1 MSLNGWQRIFI
12 GVCVLVIVLAIFI
25 GFMTYPEESKSFYT
39 NRCFGMGVE
48 NTYTIE
54 EAKKRLK
61 QLRLS
66 DLEAW
71 GGRDKSWGEV
81 KADELYQALS
91 DADKFLAKEQFE
103 EEVTC
108 WRSIKEIASGE
119 GLRKDRSKWV
129 DGCKFFINVI
139 FGLLVL
145 IYSIGLWIAW
155 IRRGFSQK
163 NN

>member
-39 NRCFGMGVE
+39 NRCFGIGVE

-66 DLEAW
+66 DLETW
-71 GGRDKSWGEV
+71 GGVGINRGGKLKQTSYT
-81 KADELYQALS
+81 KR
-91 DADKFLAKEQFE
+91 FLMQ
-103 EEVTC
+103 
-108 WRSIKEIASGE
+108 
-119 GLRKDRSKWV
+119 
-129 DGCKFFINVI
+129 IN
-139 FGLLVL
+139 
-145 IYSIGLWIAW
+145 S
-155 IRRGFSQK
+155 
-163 NN
+163 